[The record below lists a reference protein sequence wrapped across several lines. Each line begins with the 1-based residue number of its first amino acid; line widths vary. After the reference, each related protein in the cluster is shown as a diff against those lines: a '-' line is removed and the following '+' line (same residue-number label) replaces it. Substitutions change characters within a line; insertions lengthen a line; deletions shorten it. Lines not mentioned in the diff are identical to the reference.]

1 MRKASDVLN
10 AQRSR
15 LVLSESFRGGYFRDT
30 VHMMDGAKMIE
41 KIERSKKLVIYI
53 HIYKYKWSW
62 KNVSCQLSLLKC
74 MLVLTI

>member
-15 LVLSESFRGGYFRDT
+15 LVLSESFRGGFFRDT

-41 KIERSKKLVIYI
+41 KIERFKIFVIYI
-53 HIYKYKWSW
+53 FIYIYKWSW

-74 MLVLTI
+74 MLVVII